1 MSGHTDFDSELRRHD
16 AVLRRAAGV
25 GRRDHVLDV
34 GCGTGSTT
42 RHAARAATGGT
53 ALGVDVAAPAI
64 ERARALARAEGL
76 ANVTFEVGDAQVH
89 ALPRARFDVAI
100 SRFGT
105 MFFADPVAAF
115 TNLARALR
123 PGGRLVMAVWQA
135 AERNEWDVVLRERL
149 GTRGSPAPG
158 ADPFSLADPGTVTR
172 TLHAAGFGS
181 VAFVDVHE
189 PVHYGDDV
197 ETALDWVRG
206 FTCTREA
213 LAGLTPDGAALAV
226 ERVRA
231 ALADHLGDDGVRFDS
246 RAWVVTA
253 RRAG

>member
-1 MSGHTDFDSELRRHD
+1 MGGVTDFDAELRRHD
-16 AVLRRAAGV
+16 AVLRRVARV
-25 GRRDHVLDV
+25 GRHDHVLDL

-42 RHAARAATGGT
+42 RRAARTASGGT

-76 ANVTFEVGDAQVH
+76 SNVAFEVGDVQVH
-89 ALPRARFDVAI
+89 ALPAARFDVAI

-115 TNLARALR
+115 TNVARALR

-149 GTRGSPAPG
+149 GSCGPPLPG
-158 ADPFSLADPGTVTR
+158 ADPFSLADPASVTR
-172 TLHAAGFGS
+172 TLRAAGFTS
-181 VAFVDVHE
+181 VGFTDVHE
-189 PVHYGDDV
+189 PVHYGPDV
-197 ETALDWVRG
+197 GTALDWVRG

-213 LAGLTPDGAALAV
+213 LAGIAPDAAAHAV

-231 ALADHLGDDGVRFDS
+231 ALEEHLGAEGVRFDS
-246 RAWVVTA
+246 RAWVVGA
-253 RRAG
+253 RRDG